1 LKLPQVLKDAM
12 EALTARKPITL
23 TTTAMCSGTFA
34 ARIARSQRLRELRI
48 TGSESSGWGRPGN
61 YVEASRL
68 KAYGLDVRATI
79 SPDAE
84 AAIAALSDGLADVAF
99 TDSLTAVRARAR
111 NIPVQFITIIGGME
125 NGYVALASVID
136 AKGYA
141 MARLARALRENI
153 GANYVDA
160 RALQALIDRFAAEK
174 LVERAV
180 TAGDLISSVAIMSG
194 TK

>member
-1 LKLPQVLKDAM
+1 MRLVLKDAM

-48 TGSESSGWGRPGN
+48 TGSEASGWGRAGHS
-61 YVEASRL
+61 VEASRL
-68 KAYGLDVRATI
+68 KMYGLDVRATLL
-79 SPDAE
+79 PDAE

-99 TDSLTAVRARAR
+99 TDTLTAVRARAR
-111 NIPVQFITIIGGME
+111 KIPVQFVAIIGGME
-125 NGYVALASVID
+125 YGYVALASAID

-153 GANYVDA
+153 DASYVNS
-160 RALQALIDRFAAEK
+160 RALQALIDRFTAEK
-174 LVERAV
+174 LVEKPVA
-180 TAGDLISSVAIMSG
+180 ADELISRVAMMSG